1 MCFTYDCHMQLHNQ
15 AREYADSPQTIFH
28 SVIHYAE
35 VGSGRGRMLK
45 GTFTCGSVVPILIYS

>member
-1 MCFTYDCHMQLHNQ
+1 MQLHNQ